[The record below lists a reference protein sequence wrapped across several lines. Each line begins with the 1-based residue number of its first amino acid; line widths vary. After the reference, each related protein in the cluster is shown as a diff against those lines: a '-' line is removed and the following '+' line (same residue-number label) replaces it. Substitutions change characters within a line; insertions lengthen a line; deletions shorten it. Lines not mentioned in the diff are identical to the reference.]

1 MKVIIVEPEKH
12 VVRKVIRTLY
22 SIDSSIEVLPVVK
35 DVETLLKRISTSPLP
50 DLVLVNRLLL
60 GTTHRNIEAKLIITS
75 SSNHLVY
82 LAFRI
87 NNLEYLQKCLLKPKQ
102 TGADINP
109 LPNRNSS
116 SGNYPGEELG
126 TSLLQQAVKKRFL
139 VTYQQKLLS
148 IAVEDIAYFFS
159 DNRFIFFK
167 TFDNRKF
174 LIEYR
179 MDELETMLDPQLF
192 FRINRSYIISINSIL
207 VIHAYP
213 GNRFKINLNPAV
225 EKEMIVSR
233 ERILNFKKW
242 LGE

>member
-1 MKVIIVEPEKH
+1 MKVIIVEPGKQ
-12 VVRKVIRTLY
+12 VIRKVIRTLY
-22 SIDSSIEVLPVVK
+22 SIDSTIEVLPVVK
-35 DVETLLKRISTSPLP
+35 DVETLLKRINTPPLP
-50 DLVLVNRLLL
+50 DLVLVNRQLL
-60 GTTHRNIEAKLIITS
+60 GATHRNIEAKLIITS
-75 SSNHLVY
+75 SSNNLVY

-87 NNLEYLQKCLLKPKQ
+87 SHLEYLQKCLLNPPK
-102 TGADINP
+102 TGKDILP
-109 LPNRNSS
+109 LPNSNRR
-116 SGNYPGEELG
+116 SGSYPGEAVG
-126 TSLLQQAVKKRFL
+126 TASLQQAIKKRFL

-148 IAVEDIAYFFS
+148 IAVDEIAYFFS

-213 GNRFKINLNPAV
+213 GNRFKINLTPAV

-233 ERILNFKKW
+233 ERIVNFKKW